1 MPAESGR
8 NLIPDDTMEVKE
20 FAEQVLFG
28 TTLEDKL
35 IDGGRYHR
43 GHPASPIATP
53 A

>member
-35 IDGGRYHR
+35 IDGGRYQRDHSGQPHR
-43 GHPASPIATP
+43 RSR
-53 A
+53 